1 LWKGGLFVRKDVVW
15 MIFRKELVDLFRD
28 RKTLMGAFLIP
39 IVVIPF
45 VFFLLG
51 SAFHS
56 VEQDARSYVPIA
68 VEGNTQTPLVK
79 RLTDIPAVR
88 ILQPENAWQAL
99 QNGELRAIVRIPPDM
114 ERQLREWQQ
123 VPITIY
129 YDSTNQKSVYARG
142 VIEAVLEKYAAS
154 ITNERL
160 KGVGLTA
167 QAIQPLQTS
176 FENVASDEKLTGG
189 MLAGIIPL
197 MLVLSLASG
206 GIAAAT
212 DLVAGEKE
220 RGTLESLVS
229 APIPAGSILTAK
241 LLAVMVMSCISS
253 TATLISLSLIFRY
266 VPKTGDLEQFSLGF
280 FSPLSVGV
288 LIVTLL
294 LLAAMFASLELI
306 ISTLA
311 KTFKEAQTYMTGI
324 VFLAMVPSYM
334 MMPLNP
340 VDIPSLYYML
350 PIFNGVAMCK
360 EVFYGTVDPGHAAM
374 ALGTSLLYV
383 TAAITI
389 AARLFRREGAVLKG

>member
-1 LWKGGLFVRKDVVW
+1 MPNHLVW

-28 RKTLMGAFLIP
+28 RKTLIGAFLIP
-39 IVVIPF
+39 IVLIPF

-51 SAFHS
+51 SAFNS
-56 VEQDARSYVPIA
+56 VEQDARAYVPIA
-68 VEGNTQTPLVK
+68 VEGDPQSP
-79 RLTDIPAVR
+79 PAQLLAQAPGVR
-88 ILQPENAWQAL
+88 ILQPEDSRQAL
-99 QNGELRAIVRIPPDM
+99 LAGELRAIVSIPPDF
-114 ERQLREWQQ
+114 EQKIKRWQPAK
-123 VPITIY
+123 VTIF
-129 YDSTNQKSVYARG
+129 YDSTNQKSVYGRG
-142 VIEAVLEKYAAS
+142 VIEDVLDTYAA
-154 ITNERL
+154 TVTDARL
-160 KGVGLTA
+160 KGAGLDSR
-167 QAIQPLQTS
+167 AIKPIETS
-176 FENVASDEKLTGG
+176 FQNVASDEKLTGG

-241 LLAVMVMSCISS
+241 LLTVMVMSCMSAA
-253 TATLISLSLIFRY
+253 ATLISLSLVFRFG
-266 VPKTGDLEQFSLGF
+266 PMTGEGEAFSLGF
-280 FSPLSVGV
+280 LSPLSVGV
-288 LIVTLL
+288 LAVTLL
-294 LLAAMFASLELI
+294 LLAAMFAGLELT

-311 KTFKEAQTYMTGI
+311 KTFKEAQTYMTGV

-340 VDIPSLYYML
+340 VDIPALYYLL

-360 EVFYGTVDPGHAAM
+360 EVFYGAVDPIHAAM

-383 TAAITI
+383 AAAIGF
-389 AARLFRREGAVLKG
+389 AARLFRKEGAVLKA